1 MARSGPPGRPNA
13 NNAAPPGLIA
23 SFGRFV
29 LPFEIDQGFAP
40 GDASARPNG
49 VLTFCFGFQDVPFQ
63 ARAERRKGRPWL
75 TLTGDLGSL
84 PFSIENPRR
93 RRRLLKVLSGAQA
106 GTTLQW
112 EVNQDH
118 RMRVVGEIELGMPL
132 TPMAVIA
139 GAATLVVHCRPYI
152 DLMVRVANEA

>member
-1 MARSGPPGRPNA
+1 MARPGPSARVDPNKSVPA
-13 NNAAPPGLIA
+13 GLIA

-29 LPFEIDQGFAP
+29 MPFEIDRGLAP
-40 GDASARPNG
+40 GDVGARPTG

-63 ARAERRKGRPWL
+63 ARAERRDGRPWL

-93 RRRLLKVLSGAQA
+93 RRRLLKVLNGAQA
-106 GTTLQW
+106 GTTLHW
-112 EVNQDH
+112 EVDQDH
-118 RMRVVGEIELGMPL
+118 RMRVVGEIELGMPM

-139 GAATLVVHCRPYI
+139 GATTLLVHCRPYI
-152 DLMVRVANEA
+152 DLIVQVANEA